1 MAVAAR
7 AKLPERPILVPTE
20 LNLRWVDL
28 HAQSLVGAALKL
40 CILSLVSAPHRNLH
54 MVTKL
59 HIAQALIGHCAT
71 LNVHKMNY
79 WDIKSHRPGA
89 GRRACQS
96 SLKQDIWRLSVC
108 SRLDVLLQLV
118 MPVVMPVRRCA
129 RMAPLG
135 SVAADSMMSTL
146 RCELRLVDRLSGLGA
161 CRN

>member
-1 MAVAAR
+1 MSAGCTHRAR
-7 AKLPERPILVPTE
+7 KYKNFERSV
-20 LNLRWVDL
+20 R
-28 HAQSLVGAALKL
+28 
-40 CILSLVSAPHRNLH
+40 
-54 MVTKL
+54 
-59 HIAQALIGHCAT
+59 
-71 LNVHKMNY
+71 
-79 WDIKSHRPGA
+79 RPGA

-161 CRN
+161 CCAPRAPRQRAVNT